1 MRKYHPWTAFII
13 AMLLISLLL
22 GGCSQKNETSEEV
35 QVTREAA
42 ETPVEVEEPVE
53 EEKVQPVVV
62 QFQLAD
68 LYSQADGLFAVPGYP
83 WSEHEN
89 PGEAVAKEYNVA
101 LPVLYDP
108 EPEIL
113 FSFQAGEYQ
122 LESAPV
128 FSTTSGSSVMDIH
141 FSSESVENV
150 PEKTDALVNDLTEL
164 FGEPEVQDI
173 HDGGS
178 DDEVY
183 EWAYKWTA
191 NSGESKTILS
201 VFSYHTEETEMNYE
215 FVLHLQK
222 S

>member
-1 MRKYHPWTAFII
+1 MRKYHLWTVFII

-22 GGCSQKNETSEEV
+22 GGCSQKTETSEEV
-35 QVTREAA
+35 QVSQEAA
-42 ETPVEVEEPVE
+42 ETSVEVEEE
-53 EEKVQPVVV
+53 TVQPVVV
-62 QFQLAD
+62 EFQLAD
-68 LYSQADGLFAVPGYP
+68 LYSQADGLFVVPGYP

-89 PGEAVAKEYNVA
+89 PGEAVAKDYNVA

-108 EPEIL
+108 EPEII

-141 FSSESVENV
+141 FSSEGVENV
-150 PEKTDALVNDLTEL
+150 PEKTDALVNDLTKL

-183 EWAYKWTA
+183 EWAHKWTA

>member
-1 MRKYHPWTAFII
+1 MKKRRLLSEINFFVLALFFLLNGCASETETAERPQSSKAIV
-13 AMLLISLLL
+13 ADD
-22 GGCSQKNETSEEV
+22 QD
-35 QVTREAA
+35 
-42 ETPVEVEEPVE
+42 
-53 EEKVQPVVV
+53 EKVQPVVV
-62 QFQLAD
+62 EFQLAD
-68 LYSQADGLFAVPGYP
+68 LYSEADGLFVVPGYP

-89 PGEAVAKEYNVA
+89 PGEAVAKDYNVA

-150 PEKTDALVNDLTEL
+150 PEKTNALVNDLTEL

>member
-1 MRKYHPWTAFII
+1 MRKYHLWTAFII
-13 AMLLISLLL
+13 AMLLISLLFV
-22 GGCSQKNETSEEV
+22 GCSQKTETSEEV

-42 ETPVEVEEPVE
+42 ETSVEVEEPVE
-53 EEKVQPVVV
+53 EKTVQPVVV
-62 QFQLAD
+62 EFQLAD
-68 LYSQADGLFAVPGYP
+68 LYSEADGLFVVPGYP

-89 PGEAVAKEYNVA
+89 PGVSISNDYNVEM
-101 LPVLYDP
+101 PELYDP

-113 FSFQAGEYQ
+113 FSFRAGEYQ
-122 LESAPV
+122 LEGAPV
-128 FSTTSGSSVMDIH
+128 FSTTSKSSVMDIH
-141 FSSESVENV
+141 FSSEGVENV

>member
-1 MRKYHPWTAFII
+1 MRKNDLWRTIMVAT
-13 AMLLISLLL
+13 LLMAVFL
-22 GGCSQKNETSEEV
+22 GGCSQKNETPKEV
-35 QVTREAA
+35 QVTQEAA
-42 ETPVEVEEPVE
+42 EMPVETEEAVE
-53 EEKVQPVVV
+53 EEKIQPVVV
-62 QFQLAD
+62 EFQLAD
-68 LYSQADGLFAVPGYP
+68 LYSQSDGLFVVPGYP

-89 PGEAVAKEYNVA
+89 PGEAVAEDYNVT
-101 LPVLYDP
+101 LPALYDP

-128 FSTTSGSSVMDIH
+128 FSTASGSSVMDIH
-141 FSSESVENV
+141 FSSEDVENV
-150 PEKTDALVNDLTEL
+150 PEKTEALVNDLTEL

-173 HDGGS
+173 HNGGS

-201 VFSYHTEETEMNYE
+201 VFSYHTEETNMNYE